1 MKFLFL
7 AWAGLWRKPA
17 RTAFTMISLAVGF
30 LLFGL
35 LQGVNSTFTAA
46 IGRTKADRLLIDPRF
61 DAPLPQSY
69 ASRIARV
76 PGVRDIT
83 WTQFLQGYYQDQ
95 KNFVLVLTAEPTSF
109 FRVRD
114 EYVAAPAVVDTL
126 AHTRAGLVILDKL
139 AEQYGWK
146 VGDRVT
152 LTSGVPRQD
161 GGRDWEF
168 DVVGVMTDPSN
179 PGQFPFAVAN
189 FDYLEEARA
198 VGKGTVGRFVIRVTD
213 PARSL
218 DVGRAVDAEFVNSP
232 APTLSQLENA
242 FAGTELATIG
252 DVGRL
257 TVAVIA
263 AVFFAILFLAAN
275 VILQSVRERTAEF
288 AVLKTLGFSD
298 GRVLCLVVLEA
309 LLLCGAGAALGLGA
323 SEVVFPFV
331 AAFLP
336 NLSLYLATTPGLNAS
351 VLVLGIAVAAAL
363 TVLAAALPAWSAKR
377 LDIVEALRRSA

>member
-1 MKFLFL
+1 MKFLSL
-7 AWAGLWRKPA
+7 AWAGLWRKPT
-17 RTAFTMISLAVGF
+17 RTLFTVVSLGVGF

-61 DAPLPQSY
+61 DKPLPRSY

-76 PGVRDIT
+76 PGVRDVT
-83 WTQFLQGYYQDQ
+83 WTQFLQGFYQDQ
-95 KNFVLVLTAEPTSF
+95 KNFVLVMTAEPTSF

-114 EYVAAPAVVDTL
+114 EYVTTPAEIDAL
-126 AHTRAGLVILDKL
+126 AEKRTGLIILDKL

-152 LTSGVPRQD
+152 LISGVTQQ
-161 GGRDWEF
+161 GGGHDWEF
-168 DVVGVMTDPSN
+168 DVVGTMTDPSN

-189 FDYLEEARA
+189 FDYLDEARA
-198 VGKGTVGRFVIRVTD
+198 SGKGTVGRFVIRVSD
-213 PARSL
+213 PGRS
-218 DVGRAVDAEFVNSP
+218 VEIGRAIDAQFANSA

-257 TVAVIA
+257 TVAVIS
-263 AVFFAILFLAAN
+263 AVFFAILFLAGN
-275 VILQSVRERTAEF
+275 VILQSVRERTGEF

-298 GRVLCLVVLEA
+298 GRVLALVVLEA
-309 LLLCGAGAALGLGA
+309 LLLCAVGAVLGLGA
-323 SEVVFPFV
+323 SEAVFPFV

-336 NLSLYLATTPGLNAS
+336 NLSLYLATTPTLSAS
-351 VLVLGIAVAAAL
+351 VLVLGLAVAAAL

-377 LDIVEALRRSA
+377 LNIVEALRRRA